1 VIEIVIE
8 GSAARI
14 EGMVRQVGTRVAVP
28 DHTAHAFVRA
38 GRARIAEAERVDPPV
53 TAEVTTTTSTQKPK
67 RR

>member
-1 VIEIVIE
+1 MIEIVIE

-14 EGMVRQVGTRVAVP
+14 DGMLRQVGTRVAVP

-53 TAEVTTTTSTQKPK
+53 TAEVTTTTTHKPK